1 MRIVEGLSTGLK
13 GVRLLIVDRRGVTRK
28 LAQLKWSNADAS
40 FYILGY
46 CPPRGKSYAGL
57 VRLPKDLSPYSFDM
71 SGQLESIDQMTK
83 MRLALIAFRRMA

>member
-1 MRIVEGLSTGLK
+1 MRIVEGLSAGLK
-13 GVRLLIVDRRGVTRK
+13 GVRLLIVDRRVTRK

-46 CPPRGKSYAGL
+46 CPPGGTSNAGL

-83 MRLALIAFRRMA
+83 MRLALSAFRRMA